1 MKDLETFYQRT
12 ILFQLNI
19 LECTI
24 NSNLKVQKN
33 DIFKVLYDKLSSLK
47 MKQLTNSGSGAIKG

>member
-12 ILFQLNI
+12 ILFQFNI

-24 NSNLKVQKN
+24 NSNLKVQKK
-33 DIFKVLYDKLSSLK
+33 IYFKYYMINFQILR
-47 MKQLTNSGSGAIKG
+47 

>member
-12 ILFQLNI
+12 ILFQFNI

-24 NSNLKVQKN
+24 NSNLKVQKK
-33 DIFKVLYDKLSSLK
+33 DIFQVLYDKLSNLK
-47 MKQLTNSGSGAIKG
+47 MKQLTNPGSGAIRG